1 MFRHLTNCPNPELA
15 VNLFVVTSLFVGSRT
30 KIDIVIGKLPKSEY
44 AGCVTS
50 RILSSCEIDAMF
62 LFLLF
67 FSNDSRV
74 LYDQ

>member
-15 VNLFVVTSLFVGSRT
+15 VNLFVVTSLLVGSRT

-50 RILSSCEIDAMF
+50 GILSSCEMDRRRDIRLSIIPFERFARS
-62 LFLLF
+62 L
-67 FSNDSRV
+67 
-74 LYDQ
+74 